1 MCLCVQLTVEEVMT
15 TTAYLDL
22 FLRSI
27 SEPALLQTFLSFILL
42 HTHDNVYI
50 LDTLVSRVN
59 TPFQVRPAH
68 FGVTP
73 PSVPRP
79 LTPVWRWQ
87 LGTVS
92 LALFRTLIGLFC
104 EDVMLQLVFRSARQV
119 FNRSTSR
126 GQH

>member
-1 MCLCVQLTVEEVMT
+1 MT

-42 HTHDNVYI
+42 HTHDNVHI

-59 TPFQVRPAH
+59 TPFQVLTRSSKSLQLLHALS
-68 FGVTP
+68 F
-73 PSVPRP
+73 SKRDDLSP
-79 LTPVWRWQ
+79 LVHQ

-104 EDVMLQLVFRSARQV
+104 EDVMLQLVFRSVQERLTDTHLFIRAD
-119 FNRSTSR
+119 
-126 GQH
+126 